1 MPNTL
6 PNQSTFQVVTNSQTA
21 TIPYPT
27 SGFGTYSLAGASATI
42 TNFNSITFFVTA
54 GATLSIS
61 GGTQITRTPL
71 VSANALFV
79 AGATAQQVKVSA
91 EDFGT
96 TQVATITVTASGAT
110 IYMIIS

>member
-27 SGFGTYSLAGASATI
+27 SGFGTYSLTATTATI
-42 TNFNSITFFVTA
+42 TNFSTITFFVTA
-54 GATLSIS
+54 GATLSIA
-61 GGTQITRTPL
+61 GGTQIERSPL
-71 VSANALFV
+71 VSTNALFV
-79 AGATAQQVKVSA
+79 ATGTAQQFKILA

-96 TQVATITVTASGAT
+96 NQVATITVTASGAT